1 MKTWLL
7 ALTLIAL
14 ALPASAAAPKLGKPS
29 YGGPGCPTGTA
40 SVLAGNDSISIRFD
54 RYQVAAG
61 GPSGKSFDRKA
72 CSLSIPVTVP
82 AGKSVAVI
90 AVSYAG
96 YNRLPAGA
104 SSQFSIEQFL
114 AGGTGPVFSRSF
126 KGPQTG
132 RFTASSDAALVWSAC
147 GGGVTLRTNSSLLV
161 RASGGQAASASIRA
175 QDVKT
180 AIVYRLRWKNC

>member
-7 ALTLIAL
+7 ALALIAL
-14 ALPASAAAPKLGKPS
+14 ALPASAASPKLGKPA
-29 YGGPGCPTGTA
+29 YGGPGCPAGTA
-40 SVLAGNDSISIRFD
+40 MVVAGNDSVSIRFD

-61 GPSGKSFDRKA
+61 GSSGKSFDRKA
-72 CSLSIPVTVP
+72 CSLSIPLTVP

-90 AVSYAG
+90 GVTYAG

-104 SSQFSIEQFL
+104 TSQFSIEQFL

-126 KGPQTG
+126 KGPQSG

-161 RASGGQAASASIRA
+161 RASGGQAASASIRT

>member
-14 ALPASAAAPKLGKPS
+14 SLPATAAAPKLGRPS
-29 YGGPGCPTGTA
+29 YGGPGCPAGTA
-40 SVLAGNDSISIRFD
+40 TVVAGNDSISIRFD

-61 GPSGKSFDRKA
+61 GASGKGFDRKA
-72 CSLSIPVTVP
+72 CSLSIPVKVP

-90 AVSYAG
+90 AVTFTG

-104 SSQFSIEQFL
+104 TSQFRVEQFL
-114 AGGTGPVFSRSF
+114 AGGSGPVFSRNF

-132 RFTASSDAALVWSAC
+132 RFSVSNDAALVWSAC

-161 RASGGQAASASIRA
+161 RSSGGQAASASIRS
-175 QDVKT
+175 QEVKT
-180 AIVYRLRWKNC
+180 AIVYRLRWKDC